1 MENLL
6 YFLIFTFGYI
16 TCRTFYFLNA
26 ARKSILMIKATRLI
40 CLAWLS
46 KTMEHFSYA
55 RTLRLFHMNEA
66 KESEHNITAFKI
78 RFDKELVH
86 YKWKAVQNLLDLN
99 PPFFK
104 DTLEFDDW
112 SSGMEYLELNKEM
125 VLELL
130 DDDK

>member
-46 KTMEHFSYA
+46 KT
-55 RTLRLFHMNEA
+55 
-66 KESEHNITAFKI
+66 I
-78 RFDKELVH
+78 
-86 YKWKAVQNLLDLN
+86 
-99 PPFFK
+99 
-104 DTLEFDDW
+104 
-112 SSGMEYLELNKEM
+112 
-125 VLELL
+125 
-130 DDDK
+130 

>member
-46 KTMEHFSYA
+46 KTMEHFSYVH
-55 RTLRLFHMNEA
+55 TLRLFHMEEA
-66 KESEHNITAFKI
+66 KDTDHNIVAFKL
-78 RFDKELVH
+78 RFEDEKEY
-86 YKWKAVQNLLDLN
+86 YKRKTIETLLHLN

-104 DTLEFDDW
+104 ETLEFDDW
-112 SSGMEYLELNKEM
+112 TSGMEYLELNKDRE
-125 VLELL
+125 LELL
-130 DDDK
+130 GADN